1 MESLSLSLI
10 NVFFDKVVRDRQ
22 RTVSEQEGE
31 QRRRETAGN
40 FYLFLV
46 SFCNLKSVIFVLIL
60 QRFDEEERRKL

>member
-1 MESLSLSLI
+1 MESFSLSLI

-31 QRRRETAGN
+31 QRRREIAGN
-40 FYLFLV
+40 CDLF
-46 SFCNLKSVIFVLIL
+46 FCNLKTVIFVLIL